1 MLKIQ
6 TGLLK
11 NKTNWNEVVKA
22 GKLTKK
28 INIVEWVLVFVG
40 FM

>member
-28 INIVEWVLVFVG
+28 NKYSGMSFSIC
-40 FM
+40 